1 MKRILSIITA
11 VVMMM
16 LLAGCSAM
24 NDRNEYV
31 APTGSKSQKSGE
43 QSKGQAADKPKVR
56 ISKVTVTGTVNLLSL
71 ALLDWNVA
79 NSRGRR
85 MPGAGEWVLT
95 YDDNNNLL
103 SKKSVSDEGGYTCDI
118 NYTYDSDNNVLSET
132 IITNGSVLE
141 SVSYTYF
148 ASGEVESSTRIFGN
162 GRPLKTTYDIHG
174 NPLSYVGESSSQEY
188 SYTYDNNGNILEQIY
203 VFKEGGNS
211 GRVVTTKTVYTYD
224 DKGNKLTMNGQ
235 TGASTFSGTWEYD
248 DNGNLIHSTS
258 TTDNVKES
266 TCVYNS
272 NGKKI
277 SQTDVS
283 QLDGKETTYTW
294 EYNEMGKATVQ
305 KINGKVKTMFKYDA
319 SGNLTW
325 KREPDSNI
333 TYSYEYYANGEVK
346 NKTLHKTD
354 SHQEW
359 SYDEYNNLTEYTAEE
374 YKGDNNHYKVV
385 FEYEAI

>member
-79 NSRGRR
+79 NSVGQR

-188 SYTYDNNGNILEQIY
+188 SYTYDNNGNILEQVY

-235 TGASTFSGTWEYD
+235 TGASTFFGTWEYD

-283 QLDGKETTYTW
+283 QLDGKETTYTLCLSS
-294 EYNEMGKATVQ
+294 K
-305 KINGKVKTMFKYDA
+305 KCI
-319 SGNLTW
+319 
-325 KREPDSNI
+325 
-333 TYSYEYYANGEVK
+333 
-346 NKTLHKTD
+346 
-354 SHQEW
+354 
-359 SYDEYNNLTEYTAEE
+359 
-374 YKGDNNHYKVV
+374 KGAPKST
-385 FEYEAI
+385 